1 MAKLPQL
8 NHPTILIKIPKIEK
22 EFKFRPLLVKEEK
35 LLLIA
40 KASKD
45 ENEIFRTIKQVI
57 MNCALDSK
65 FDINQF
71 PLFVLEFI
79 FIKLRAYSVGDTIE
93 ITYRDREDNKNYDF
107 EIDLKK
113 IEILFPEVM
122 NNKIDITDKSGL
134 LMKFPPTSL
143 YDDNVYLNSE
153 GDDAFYRLIIRCI
166 DQIYDEENVY
176 PGSDFKEEELS
187 EFLELLDIKS
197 FDKIREF
204 MANIPS
210 IYYKIEYKNSVGSD
224 RKIELRTLSDFFTL
238 R

>member
-1 MAKLPQL
+1 
-8 NHPTILIKIPKIEK
+8 
-22 EFKFRPLLVKEEK
+22 
-35 LLLIA
+35 
-40 KASKD
+40 
-45 ENEIFRTIKQVI
+45 
-57 MNCALDSK
+57 
-65 FDINQF
+65 
-71 PLFVLEFI
+71 
-79 FIKLRAYSVGDTIE
+79 
-93 ITYRDREDNKNYDF
+93 
-107 EIDLKK
+107 
-113 IEILFPEVM
+113 
-122 NNKIDITDKSGL
+122 
-134 LMKFPPTSL
+134 MKFPPTSL